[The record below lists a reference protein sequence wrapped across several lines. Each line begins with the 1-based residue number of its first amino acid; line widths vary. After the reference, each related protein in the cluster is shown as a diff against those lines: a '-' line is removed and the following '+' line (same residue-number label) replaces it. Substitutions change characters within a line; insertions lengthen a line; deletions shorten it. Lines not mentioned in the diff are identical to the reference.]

1 MRIDK
6 FLTETG
12 TCSRSEAGKAVRR
25 GEVLINGRAVRS
37 ASEQM
42 DPERDTL
49 TLRGAEIVYRKFTYI
64 LLNKPE
70 GVVSATEDGD
80 VTVIDLLPEQLQR
93 LSLFPCGRLD
103 KYTVGFVLL
112 TNNGPLSHRLL
123 SPKHHVEKCY
133 RFTVRSPLSDED
145 MERLSAGVDIG
156 GYTTAPCK
164 VEREGESGNYL
175 ITLTEGKYHQIKR
188 MLEAVDNRITFLERI
203 SFAGIALPPEL
214 SRGEWRYLTENEVKM
229 LEDHGKRS

>member
-1 MRIDK
+1 MRLDK

-25 GEVLINGRAVRS
+25 GEILVNGIAPKS
-37 ASEQM
+37 ASLQI
-42 DPERDTL
+42 DPEKDRVFVK
-49 TLRGAEIVYRKFTYI
+49 GEEIVYRKYTYI
-64 LLNKPE
+64 MLNKPE

-80 VTVIDLLPEQLQR
+80 VTVIDLLPEQLQK

-112 TNNGPLSHRLL
+112 TNNGVLAHKLL

-133 RFTVRSPLSDED
+133 RFTARSPLSDED
-145 MERLSAGVDIG
+145 LAKLEAGVDIG
-156 GYTTAPCK
+156 GYFTAPCK
-164 VEREGESGNYL
+164 LARKGDEYL

-188 MLEAVDNRITFLERI
+188 MLEAVDNKITYLERI
-203 SFAGIALPPEL
+203 SFGGIDLSPEL
-214 SRGEWRYLTENEVKM
+214 SRGQWRYLTPDEIEKLENQ
-229 LEDHGKRS
+229 G

>member
-1 MRIDK
+1 MRLDK

-12 TCSRSEAGKAVRR
+12 TCSRSEAGKAARR
-25 GEVLINGRAVRS
+25 GEITVNGCAARS
-37 ASEQM
+37 AAEQV
-42 DPERDTL
+42 DPEVDRISF
-49 TLRGAEIVYRKFTYI
+49 RGEEIVYRKYTYI

-80 VTVIDLLPEQLQR
+80 VTVIDLLPESLQR

-112 TNNGPLSHRLL
+112 TNNGPLAHRLL

-133 RFTVRSPLSDED
+133 RFSARSPLSED
-145 MERLSAGVDIG
+145 DLNKLSEGIDIG
-156 GYTTAPCK
+156 GYCTAPCTL
-164 VEREGESGNYL
+164 VREGEQYL

-188 MLEAVDNRITFLERI
+188 MLEAVGNKITFLERI
-203 SFAGIALPPEL
+203 SFAGISLPSDL
-214 SRGEWRYLTENEVKM
+214 SRGEWRYLTPEEVKL
-229 LEDHGKRS
+229 LEKQG

>member
-25 GEVLINGRAVRS
+25 GDVLINGSAVRS
-37 ASEQM
+37 ASEQI
-42 DPERDTL
+42 DPERDVL
-49 TLRGAEIVYRKFTYI
+49 VFRGEEIIYRKFTYI

-80 VTVIDLLPEQLQR
+80 VTVIDLLPDQLQR

-103 KYTVGFVLL
+103 KYTVGLVLL
-112 TNNGPLSHRLL
+112 TNNGALAHKLL

-133 RFTVRSPLSDED
+133 RFAARQPLSDANIAEL
-145 MERLSAGVDIG
+145 EAGVDIG
-156 GYTTAPCK
+156 GYLTAPCK
-164 VEREGESGNYL
+164 VARDEDGVHYR

-188 MLEAVDNRITFLERI
+188 MLEAVDNKIMFLERI

-229 LEDHGKRS
+229 LEDRG

>member
-12 TCSRSEAGKAVRR
+12 VCSRSEAGKAVRR
-25 GEVLINGRAVRS
+25 GEVLLNGKAVRS
-37 ASEQM
+37 ASDAI

-49 TLRGAEIVYRKFTYI
+49 TFRGEEIVYRKYTYI

-103 KYTVGFVLL
+103 KYTVGLVLL
-112 TNNGPLSHRLL
+112 TNNGPLAHRLL

-133 RFTVRSPLSDED
+133 RFTARSPLSDSDLEKL
-145 MERLSAGVDIG
+145 EVGVDIG
-156 GYTTAPCK
+156 GYFTAPCK
-164 VEREGESGNYL
+164 VEREGDGQGYL

-188 MLEAVDNRITFLERI
+188 MLEAVDNKIVFLERI
-203 SFAGIALPPEL
+203 SFAGIPLDPAL
-214 SRGEWRYLTENEVKM
+214 SRGEWRYLTENEIKM
-229 LEDHGKRS
+229 LEDHGKHS

>member
-12 TCSRSEAGKAVRR
+12 TCTRSEAGKAVRK
-25 GEVLINGRAVRS
+25 GEVLLNGKAVRS
-37 ASEQM
+37 ASEQIN
-42 DPERDTL
+42 PETDRL
-49 TLRGAEIVYRKFTYI
+49 TFRGEEIVYRKFTYI

-133 RFTVRSPLSDED
+133 RFTARSPLSDGD
-145 MERLSAGVDIG
+145 MAKLEEGVDIG
-156 GYTTAPCK
+156 GYFTAPCK
-164 VEREGESGNYL
+164 LEREGEGDYYR

-188 MLEAVDNRITFLERI
+188 MLEAVGNKITFLERI
-203 SFAGIALPPEL
+203 SFAGIVLPDDLP
-214 SRGEWRYLTENEVKM
+214 RGEWRYLTDDEIAALEN
-229 LEDHGKRS
+229 HGVAK